1 MSLERVNTVIEDFTK
16 LFYETESLA
25 LKQGIKCLTTTEL
38 HVIEAIG
45 NDSLSMN
52 NLSDKLGIT
61 MGTAT
66 VAINKLSKKGF
77 ITRKR
82 SDNDRR
88 KVFVSLSKKG
98 DDALAYHN
106 NFHKMIISSIT
117 KNIETEN
124 LEIFTTVFNQIL
136 NNLKNQVEFF
146 KPDVITNF
154 LEGDSVSVLDIKGTP
169 VIKNF
174 FAGMGI
180 KLYTDLK
187 IISNSN
193 RVIAIETPS
202 GEVVEI
208 NNIDAK
214 NLVVVKKDLYD

>member
-66 VAINKLSKKGF
+66 VAINKLSNKGF

-98 DDALAYHN
+98 ENALTYHN

-124 LEIFTTVFNQIL
+124 LEIFTNVFDKIL

-146 KPDVITNF
+146 KPDAITNF
-154 LEGDSVSVLDIKGTP
+154 LEGDYVSVLDVKGTP

-180 KLYTDLK
+180 KLYTELK
-187 IISNSN
+187 IISSSH
-193 RVIAIETPS
+193 RVIAIETPN

-208 NNIDAK
+208 NSIDAK
-214 NLVVVKKDLYD
+214 NLVVVKKDV

>member
-45 NDSLSMN
+45 NQSLSMN

-66 VAINKLSKKGF
+66 VAINKLSTKGF
-77 ITRKR
+77 ISRKR
-82 SDNDRR
+82 SDDDRR

-98 DDALAYHN
+98 DNALTYHN

-124 LEIFTTVFNQIL
+124 LIYLPMYLLKYSKIL
-136 NNLKNQVEFF
+136 K
-146 KPDVITNF
+146 
-154 LEGDSVSVLDIKGTP
+154 
-169 VIKNF
+169 
-174 FAGMGI
+174 I
-180 KLYTDLK
+180 KLSF
-187 IISNSN
+187 SNQMLLL
-193 RVIAIETPS
+193 IF
-202 GEVVEI
+202 
-208 NNIDAK
+208 
-214 NLVVVKKDLYD
+214 

>member
-45 NDSLSMN
+45 NQSLSMN

-66 VAINKLSKKGF
+66 VAINKLSNKGF

-98 DDALAYHN
+98 EDALTYHN

-124 LEIFTTVFNQIL
+124 LEIFTTVFNKIL
-136 NNLKNQVEFF
+136 ENLKNQVEFF

-154 LEGDSVSVLDIKGTP
+154 LEGDSVSVLDVKGTP

-180 KLYTDLK
+180 KLYTELK
-187 IISNSN
+187 IISNSH
-193 RVIAIETPS
+193 RVIAIETPD

-208 NNIDAK
+208 NTIDAK
-214 NLVVVKKDLYD
+214 NLVVVKKDI

>member
-45 NDSLSMN
+45 NYSLSMN

-66 VAINKLSKKGF
+66 VAINKLSNKGF

-98 DDALAYHN
+98 EDALTYHN

-124 LEIFTTVFNQIL
+124 LEIFTTVFTTIL
-136 NNLKNQVEFF
+136 ENLKNQVEFF
-146 KPDVITNF
+146 KPDVVTNF
-154 LEGDSVSVLDIKGTP
+154 SEGDSVSVLDVKGTP

-180 KLYTDLK
+180 KLYTELK
-187 IISNSN
+187 IMSNSY
-193 RVIAIETPS
+193 RVIAIRTPD

-208 NNIDAK
+208 NSIDAK
-214 NLVVVKKDLYD
+214 NLVVVKKDI

>member
-1 MSLERVNTVIEDFTK
+1 MSLEAVNTVIENFTK

-45 NDSLSMN
+45 NQSLSMN

-66 VAINKLSKKGF
+66 VAINKLSNKGF

-98 DDALAYHN
+98 EDALTYHN

-124 LEIFTTVFNQIL
+124 LEIFTDVFTKIYE
-136 NNLKNQVEFF
+136 NLKNQIEFF

-180 KLYTDLK
+180 KLYTELK
-187 IISNSN
+187 ITSNSQ
-193 RVIAIETPS
+193 RVIAIRTPN

-208 NNIDAK
+208 NTIDAK
-214 NLVVVKKDLYD
+214 NLVVVKKDI

>member
-1 MSLERVNTVIEDFTK
+1 MSLGRVNKVIEDFTK

-45 NDSLSMN
+45 NCSLSMN

-66 VAINKLSKKGF
+66 VAINKLSNKGF

-98 DDALAYHN
+98 DNALTYHN
-106 NFHKMIISSIT
+106 NFHKMIISNIT

-124 LEIFTTVFNQIL
+124 LEIFTTVFIKIL
-136 NNLKNQVEFF
+136 ANLKNQVEFF

-154 LEGDSVSVLDIKGTP
+154 LKGDSVSVLDIKGTP

-180 KLYTDLK
+180 KLYTELK
-187 IISNSN
+187 IVSNSH
-193 RVIAIETPS
+193 RVIGIKTPDD
-202 GEVVEI
+202 EVVEI
-208 NNIDAK
+208 NSIDAK
-214 NLVVVKKDLYD
+214 NLIVVKKDI

>member
-1 MSLERVNTVIEDFTK
+1 MSLKGVNSVIEEFTK

-52 NLSDKLGIT
+52 KLSDKLGIT

-82 SDNDRR
+82 SERDRR

-98 DDALAYHN
+98 IDALTYHN

-117 KNIETEN
+117 KNIEEEN
-124 LEIFTTVFNQIL
+124 LEIFTNVFNKIL

-146 KPDVITNF
+146 KPDVITSF
-154 LEGDSVSVLDIKGTP
+154 LEGDTVSVLDVKGTP

-174 FAGMGI
+174 FADMGI

-187 IISNSN
+187 IVSNSN
-193 RVIAIETPS
+193 RIIAIKVPS
-202 GEVVEI
+202 GKIFEI
-208 NNIDAK
+208 NFIDAK
-214 NLVVVKKDLYD
+214 SLIVVKKDICV

>member
-1 MSLERVNTVIEDFTK
+1 MSLEIVNTVIEDFTK

-45 NDSLSMN
+45 NQSLSMN

-66 VAINKLSKKGF
+66 VAINKLSNKGF

-98 DDALAYHN
+98 EDALTYHN

-124 LEIFTTVFNQIL
+124 LEIFTTVFTKIL
-136 NNLKNQVEFF
+136 ENLKNQVEFF

-154 LEGDSVSVLDIKGTP
+154 LEGDSVSVLDVKGTP

-180 KLYTDLK
+180 KLYTELK
-187 IISNSN
+187 IMSNSH
-193 RVIAIETPS
+193 RVIAIKTPDD
-202 GEVVEI
+202 EIVEI
-208 NNIDAK
+208 NTIDAK
-214 NLVVVKKDLYD
+214 NLVVVKKDI

>member
-1 MSLERVNTVIEDFTK
+1 MSLERVNTVIENFTK

-45 NDSLSMN
+45 DQSLSMN

-66 VAINKLSKKGF
+66 VAINKLSNKGF
-77 ITRKR
+77 IIRKR

-98 DDALAYHN
+98 ENALTYHN

-124 LEIFTTVFNQIL
+124 LEIFTEVFTKIYE
-136 NNLKNQVEFF
+136 NLENQVEFF

-154 LEGDSVSVLDIKGTP
+154 LEGDSVSVLDVKGTP

-180 KLYTDLK
+180 KLYTELE
-187 IISNSN
+187 ITSNSQ
-193 RVIAIETPS
+193 RVIAIKTPD

-208 NNIDAK
+208 NTIDAK
-214 NLVVVKKDLYD
+214 NLIVVKKDI

>member
-45 NDSLSMN
+45 NQSLSMN

-66 VAINKLSKKGF
+66 VAINKLSNKGF

-98 DDALAYHN
+98 EDALTYHN

-124 LEIFTTVFNQIL
+124 LEIFTTVFTKIL
-136 NNLKNQVEFF
+136 ENLKNQVEFF

-154 LEGDSVSVLDIKGTP
+154 LEGDSVSVLDVKGTP

-180 KLYTDLK
+180 KLYTELK
-187 IISNSN
+187 IISNSH
-193 RVIAIETPS
+193 RVIAIKTPD

-208 NNIDAK
+208 NTIDAK
-214 NLVVVKKDLYD
+214 NLVVVKKDI

>member
-45 NDSLSMN
+45 NQSLSMN

-66 VAINKLSKKGF
+66 VAINKLSNKGF

-98 DDALAYHN
+98 ENALTYHN
-106 NFHKMIISSIT
+106 NFHKMIILSIT
-117 KNIETEN
+117 KNIDTEN
-124 LEIFTTVFNQIL
+124 LEIFTTVFNKIL
-136 NNLKNQVEFF
+136 ENLKNQVEFF

-154 LEGDSVSVLDIKGTP
+154 LEGDFVSVLDVKGTP

-180 KLYTDLK
+180 KLYTELK
-187 IISNSN
+187 IISNLH
-193 RVIAIETPS
+193 RVITIKTP
-202 GEVVEI
+202 EDKIIEI
-208 NNIDAK
+208 NTIDAK
-214 NLVVVKKDLYD
+214 NLVVVKKDI

>member
-16 LFYETESLA
+16 LFYEMESLA

-45 NDSLSMN
+45 NQSLSMN
-52 NLSDKLGIT
+52 NLSDKLGVT

-66 VAINKLSKKGF
+66 VAINKLSTKGF

-98 DDALAYHN
+98 ENALAYHN

-124 LEIFTTVFNQIL
+124 LETFTTVFTKIFE
-136 NNLKNQVEFF
+136 NLKNQVEFF
-146 KPDVITNF
+146 KPDVITKF
-154 LEGDSVSVLDIKGTP
+154 LEGDSVSILDVKGTP
-169 VIKNF
+169 VIRNF

-180 KLYTDLK
+180 KLYTELK
-187 IISNSN
+187 IKSNTQ
-193 RVIAIETPS
+193 RVISLEIPS
-202 GEVVEI
+202 GKVVDI
-208 NNIDAK
+208 NTLDAK
-214 NLVVVKKDLYD
+214 NLIAVKKDI

>member
-66 VAINKLSKKGF
+66 VAINKLSNKGF

-98 DDALAYHN
+98 EDALTYHN

-124 LEIFTTVFNQIL
+124 LEIFTTVFNKIL
-136 NNLKNQVEFF
+136 ENLKNQVEFF

-154 LEGDSVSVLDIKGTP
+154 LEGDSVSVLDVKGTP

-180 KLYTDLK
+180 KLYTELK
-187 IISNSN
+187 IISNSH
-193 RVIAIETPS
+193 RVIAIRTPDN
-202 GEVVEI
+202 EVVEI
-208 NNIDAK
+208 NTIDAK
-214 NLVVVKKDLYD
+214 NLVVVKKDI